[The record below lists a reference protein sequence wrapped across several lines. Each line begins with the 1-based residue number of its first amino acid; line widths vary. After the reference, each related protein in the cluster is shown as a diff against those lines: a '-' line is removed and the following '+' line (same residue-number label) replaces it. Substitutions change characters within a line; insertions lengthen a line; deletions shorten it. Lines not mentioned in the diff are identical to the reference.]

1 MSINFYT
8 TQEEAYLIERIAQR
22 AVEINPSFDKLSSC
36 MDLSACHNS
45 NPLRLQQLLHAD
57 ESNFTHDVYGIYNC
71 LNRTT
76 GELENLFR
84 PRYSI

>member
-1 MSINFYT
+1 MAINFYT

-22 AVEINPSFDKLSSC
+22 ACEIDPKLDKLSTI

-45 NPLRLQQLLHAD
+45 NPLRLQQLLYAGD
-57 ESNFTHDVYGIYNC
+57 FNLMHDVYGICNC

-76 GELENLFR
+76 GELENCFS
-84 PRYSI
+84 PRYTL